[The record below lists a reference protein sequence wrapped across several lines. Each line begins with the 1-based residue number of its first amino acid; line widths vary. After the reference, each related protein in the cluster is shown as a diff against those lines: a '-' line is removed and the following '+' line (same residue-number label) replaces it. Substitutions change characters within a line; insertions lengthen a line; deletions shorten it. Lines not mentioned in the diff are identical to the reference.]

1 MTTIRDIVELL
12 DDEGHRRILNIR
24 ITGGHG
30 PRAKYIVGIVK
41 SLQSKPGGGVEWLAS
56 LCNLDLNE
64 VVEALCTLPGVG
76 PKVVAY
82 IALFS
87 LDQHHVIPVDTHV
100 WQLGPN
106 RSAGASRTDALL
118 NGLEIFKLG
127 QRGDLSYPSK
137 PSGSGGNASGVKER
151 ALWVG
156 IGSGITSIVLLAFL
170 CTMFLHSWPKGK
182 KQLRQKTI
190 YGWRPFFTIGGNM
203 VSPLISHYRS
213 FEAGI
218 SKDGQTHLDAGY
230 VKMILFKPMVMETF
244 FEYPPLGRFA
254 MRDMCQNVAV
264 RVIRSVE

>member
-1 MTTIRDIVELL
+1 MKLL
-12 DDEGHRRILNIR
+12 KLF
-24 ITGGHG
+24 
-30 PRAKYIVGIVK
+30 V
-41 SLQSKPGGGVEWLAS
+41 L
-56 LCNLDLNE
+56 
-64 VVEALCTLPGVG
+64 LPGVG
-76 PKVVAY
+76 PKV
-82 IALFS
+82 
-87 LDQHHVIPVDTHV
+87 
-100 WQLGPN
+100 LGPN
-106 RSAGASRTDALL
+106 RSAGASGTDALL

-170 CTMFLHSWPKGK
+170 CTTFYILVAKGK
-182 KQLRQKTI
+182 KLSPKQST
-190 YGWRPFFTIGGNM
+190 GWRQNFTIGGNM

-218 SKDGQTHLDAGY
+218 SKDGQTRLDAGY
-230 VKMILFKPMVMETF
+230 VKMILFKPMVVETF

>member
-1 MTTIRDIVELL
+1 
-12 DDEGHRRILNIR
+12 
-24 ITGGHG
+24 
-30 PRAKYIVGIVK
+30 
-41 SLQSKPGGGVEWLAS
+41 
-56 LCNLDLNE
+56 
-64 VVEALCTLPGVG
+64 
-76 PKVVAY
+76 
-82 IALFS
+82 
-87 LDQHHVIPVDTHV
+87 
-100 WQLGPN
+100 
-106 RSAGASRTDALL
+106 
-118 NGLEIFKLG
+118 

-170 CTMFLHSWPKGK
+170 CT
-182 KQLRQKTI
+182 T
-190 YGWRPFFTIGGNM
+190 FFCYCGQREKIAPAKITIGGNM

-218 SKDGQTHLDAGY
+218 SKDGQTCLDAGY
-230 VKMILFKPMVMETF
+230 VKMILFKPMVVETF